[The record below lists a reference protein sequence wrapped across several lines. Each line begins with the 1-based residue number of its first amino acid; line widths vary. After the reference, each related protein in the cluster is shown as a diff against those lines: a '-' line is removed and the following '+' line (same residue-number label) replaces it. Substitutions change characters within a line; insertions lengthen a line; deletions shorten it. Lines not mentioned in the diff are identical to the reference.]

1 MTREQFLAQRAI
13 MDHVKKHGVTK
24 IDAKPRIEREPMV
37 TSRRMR
43 AHHSLM
49 RDNIGNV
56 LAYMKDPG
64 EVRTSLERAVIARDE
79 EVGTDNTDLEY
90 DLEVELED

>member
-24 IDAKPRIEREPMV
+24 VDAAPRRERDPVV
-37 TSRRMR
+37 TSRRTR

-56 LAYMKDPG
+56 IAHLKNPG
-64 EVRTSLERAVIARDE
+64 EVRTSLERMIVSQD
-79 EVGTDNTDLEY
+79 EVGTDNTALEY